1 MKRFLI
7 TLVLVALIL
16 PVSVDAAARRRRS
29 QATGQTAKVYPMM
42 MGPRISTTVIPVSDM
57 LEPTTI
63 SGEMLLN
70 LYRNVL
76 WLRTDVLALD
86 IYKESNSLGIN
97 MGAPFDILFMGHYKS
112 LSPYGFGGL
121 GLSVGAANE
130 NTNLWAGVNLGG
142 GLGYE
147 VSRGMQIF
155 GEVGLRFGNNTV
167 STPVQT
173 TSDWDFSIF
182 LGAGARFAF
191 IW

>member
-16 PVSVDAAARRRRS
+16 PVSVDAARRRAAKPS
-29 QATGQTAKVYPMM
+29 GKVYPMM
-42 MGPRISTTVIPVSDM
+42 MGPKISTTVIPVADM

-63 SGEMLLN
+63 SGEMLLK

-86 IYKESNSLGIN
+86 IYNNSNSLGIN
-97 MGAPFDILFMGHYKS
+97 MGAPFDVMFMGRYKS
-112 LSPYGFGGL
+112 LSPYGFGGF
-121 GLSVGAANE
+121 GISVGAANE
-130 NTNLWAGVNLGG
+130 NTNLWAGINLGG

-147 VSRGMQIF
+147 IARGMQIF
-155 GEVGLRFGNNTV
+155 GEAGLRVGNNTV
-167 STPVQT
+167 STPTQT
-173 TSDWDFSIF
+173 TSDWDFGIF